1 MRAFRFVV
9 LEPSGRRKAGLA
21 YAPDARTLRDRLVES
36 HAHPLSI
43 RPALLQTSRKLS
55 LSEAEAARLSRDL
68 AQLLTS
74 GLSISQALGLIIS
87 RETPKAAAVAR
98 EVRTQ
103 LMAGVPL
110 SSALDCAEG
119 QASRL
124 LQALARGGEASGRQA
139 EVLAAGAAS
148 LAASSALKRRML
160 TLSLYP
166 LFVILVALGSI
177 AVYAYAVLPAL
188 EPAFDSLG
196 DQLPLQ
202 TKAVLAFGALV
213 RAAFPALGA
222 ILLSAS
228 LLLALS
234 PRLRASGRDLFAN
247 LLMRGRRSPVRDY
260 LFAGLASRLAVL
272 LKAGVPLGVA
282 WRLSRD
288 AVSIGSLSR
297 QLSAQDHR
305 LMEGA
310 RLSDAFAAV
319 PATPADLIHYVS
331 LGEHS
336 GRLSPALEDGSSAIG
351 QRAQEAV
358 ERLLAVATPLI
369 IVAIGAMVGV
379 ITMMVFQGLLAV
391 GDAVSS

>member
-1 MRAFRFVV
+1 
-9 LEPSGRRKAGLA
+9 
-21 YAPDARTLRDRLVES
+21 
-36 HAHPLSI
+36 
-43 RPALLQTSRKLS
+43 LS